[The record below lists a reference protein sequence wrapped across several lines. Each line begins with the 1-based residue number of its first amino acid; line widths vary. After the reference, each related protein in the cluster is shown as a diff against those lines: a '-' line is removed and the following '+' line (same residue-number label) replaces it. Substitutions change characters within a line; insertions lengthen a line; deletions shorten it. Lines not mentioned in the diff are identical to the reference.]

1 MSSLETHSALR
12 PQVYRPLTLLALNPQ
27 TPNTSALSKNERLFL
42 STAVPS
48 LELHKTA
55 NLEICGRI
63 LAKIY
68 LVTFSKVY
76 ISKRFAMAKR
86 GFQKENTSSSNPE
99 KFNCVSYLGYC
110 IFNLN
115 KKDHSLIYKPP
126 PWACLSPLGLLIGD

>member
-1 MSSLETHSALR
+1 MSALETHSALR

-48 LELHKTA
+48 LVLHKTA

-68 LVTFSKVY
+68 LVTFSNLHIIKGWGSARIQPRPV
-76 ISKRFAMAKR
+76 
-86 GFQKENTSSSNPE
+86 
-99 KFNCVSYLGYC
+99 C
-110 IFNLN
+110 IFLRFSFLFSSTL
-115 KKDHSLIYKPP
+115 HTFTV
-126 PWACLSPLGLLIGD
+126 